1 MGTITINIFL
11 PMRNKFLNSCSIK
24 IRASGLDE
32 LLESIFCLRLVVKVF
47 SLQKGVETLEEV
59 VVGWGEARWIW
70 QMRQDLVA
78 QLVQLSKRWLCDAR
92 SGVVVGKDQALSV
105 DQRRLQAP
113 QFFIDLPSVLLRC
126 NVFTRIQKAVVDQT
140 GSRPPK
146 VTMTLCGASLVWEM
160 LWSCFLVQSL
170 TWLSYKTHFSS
181 HIQSNWETIHCCEE

>member
-140 GSRPPK
+140 GIRPPNSDRD
-146 VTMTLCGASLVWEM
+146 LFRCESGLVREV
-160 LWSCFLVQSL
+160 LWGFFLVQPL
-170 TWLSYKTHFSS
+170 KLVV
-181 HIQSNWETIHCCEE
+181 